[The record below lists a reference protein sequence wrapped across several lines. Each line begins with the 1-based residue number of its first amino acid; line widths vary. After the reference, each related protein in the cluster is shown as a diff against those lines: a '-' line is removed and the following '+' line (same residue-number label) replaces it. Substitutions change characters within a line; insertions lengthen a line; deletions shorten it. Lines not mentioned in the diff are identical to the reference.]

1 MEYENSSPY
10 VLFLRA
16 PLTPFNPSTLV
27 PTPPS
32 LGWISSNLVLSRV
45 SRYVLVH
52 FPLKVLRVHSG
63 LQPSYLPEMRI
74 LAGHE
79 RGITSSHVPSDP
91 GPWRHA
97 QVPRL

>member
-16 PLTPFNPSTLV
+16 PLTPFNPNPSTLV

-32 LGWISSNLVLSRV
+32 LGWISSNLVSSRV
-45 SRYVLVH
+45 SRYVLVRFKEYYVYTQGYNH
-52 FPLKVLRVHSG
+52 
-63 LQPSYLPEMRI
+63 LPEMRI

-97 QVPRL
+97 QDPRL